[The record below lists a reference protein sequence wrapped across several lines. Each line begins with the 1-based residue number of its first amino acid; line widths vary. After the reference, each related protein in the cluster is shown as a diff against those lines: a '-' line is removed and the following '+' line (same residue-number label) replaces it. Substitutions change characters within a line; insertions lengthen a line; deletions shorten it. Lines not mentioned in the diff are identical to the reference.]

1 MTRNFFIPP
10 QPGALAPRTDLDTLL
25 APPSPPAGEPQLRRW
40 SIRIAEEVALEVE
53 AIARLKSLS
62 INALVMVALDRLLK
76 EHGRPA
82 ISELAPWFPDYL
94 MRQGGSSRDKKL
106 PIGGEFD

>member
-1 MTRNFFIPP
+1 MARNVFVPP
-10 QPGALAPRTDLDTLL
+10 QPGGLPARPDLAALL
-25 APPSPPAGEPQLRRW
+25 APPEPPAGEPRLRRW
-40 SIRIAEEVALEVE
+40 STRVAEEVALEVE

-62 INALVMVALDRLLK
+62 VNALVMVALDKLLK

-94 MRQGGSSRDKKL
+94 TRQGGTPRDKAPL
-106 PIGGEFD
+106 PRGEFD

>member
-1 MTRNFFIPP
+1 MAKPFSLPAV
-10 QPGALAPRTDLDTLL
+10 GGVPRRPDLDALL
-25 APPSPPAGEPQLRRW
+25 ALRMPPADETRLRRW
-40 SIRIAEEVALEVE
+40 STRVAEEVACEVE

-62 INALVMVALDRLLK
+62 VNALIMVALDRLLK

-94 MRQGGSSRDKKL
+94 MRQGGMPREMAPSKKV
-106 PIGGEFD
+106 EFD

>member
-1 MTRNFFIPP
+1 MARNFHIPP
-10 QPGALAPRTDLDTLL
+10 LQGGLAARPDLDALL
-25 APPSPPAGEPQLRRW
+25 APPETPAGKERLRRW

-53 AIARLKSLS
+53 AIATLKSLS
-62 INALVMVALDRLLK
+62 VNALVMVALDRLLK

-94 MRQGGSSRDKKL
+94 MRQGGTPRDKE
-106 PIGGEFD
+106 PPAGGEFD

>member
-1 MTRNFFIPP
+1 MTRTFFIPP
-10 QPGALAPRTDLDTLL
+10 QPGALAPRPDLDALL
-25 APPSPPAGEPQLRRW
+25 APPETPAEKEQLRRW
-40 SIRIAEEVALEVE
+40 STRIAEEVAVEVE

-62 INALVMVALDRLLK
+62 VNALVMVALDRLLK

-94 MRQGGSSRDKKL
+94 TRQGGTPRDKE
-106 PIGGEFD
+106 PPARGEFD

>member
-1 MTRNFFIPP
+1 MARNFAIPP
-10 QPGALAPRTDLDTLL
+10 QPGALAPRPDLAALL

-40 SIRIAEEVALEVE
+40 SMRIAEEVAVEVE
-53 AIARLKSLS
+53 AIARLKGLS
-62 INALVMVALDRLLK
+62 VNALVMVALDRLLK

-82 ISELAPWFPDYL
+82 MSELAPWFPDYL
-94 MRQGGSSRDKKL
+94 MRQGGAPRGKEL